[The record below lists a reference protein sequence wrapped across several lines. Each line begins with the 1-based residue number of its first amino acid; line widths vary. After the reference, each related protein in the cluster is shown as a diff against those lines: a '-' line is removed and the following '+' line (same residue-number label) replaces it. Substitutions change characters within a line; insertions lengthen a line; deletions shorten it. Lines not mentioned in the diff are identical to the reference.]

1 VVARRAQPPV
11 QVLGRERR
19 AAAGGSSDQQ
29 VPARP
34 EAAPDIGNEGRGM
47 REVLDDEDRQDTF

>member
-1 VVARRAQPPV
+1 
-11 QVLGRERR
+11 
-19 AAAGGSSDQQ
+19 